1 MGETVET
8 IEDPAELAQV
18 RRQAR
23 QVQIKSL
30 ITAIVL
36 TAIVLVLPET

>member
-8 IEDPAELAQV
+8 IEDIEELAQV

-23 QVQIKSL
+23 QVHIKALLVAILLTL
-30 ITAIVL
+30 IA
-36 TAIVLVLPET
+36 LPLPGS